1 MDYKSTNKS
10 PFIKMVTEE
19 SGTTTTFIKKS
30 VKKHCFVV
38 KKNVILYQ
46 KLVKKNAIKWRESYI
61 NH

>member
-1 MDYKSTNKS
+1 
-10 PFIKMVTEE
+10 MVTEE
-19 SGTTTTFIKKS
+19 SGTTATFIKKS